1 VHDALRLAVRS
12 ALAAAKGELL
22 PLALTSGTA
31 TWVNPEDPSSSGSSG
46 WAAAGGS
53 RLEAALSA
61 AGVNMKLRA
70 RVSGGPCVWEAGG
83 QGWGLASNPFKT
95 SHGPANTRLTQVC
108 SSSLIM

>member
-1 VHDALRLAVRS
+1 MHDALRLAVRS
-12 ALAAAKGELL
+12 ALEAAKGELL

-70 RVSGGPCVWEAGG
+70 RVRGALALVLLKPGGRDGVWHPIHSKPVM
-83 QGWGLASNPFKT
+83 GLSTLNIPEFVSA
-95 SHGPANTRLTQVC
+95 
-108 SSSLIM
+108 